1 MRLCWE
7 AQKASQDHDQGHQH
21 QRPGAVRAARC
32 LQQVGA
38 WALWRSHHS
47 WRPRGG
53 WSWCFLT
60 TWQFSMKLH
69 PRLHAC
75 TRSGQTLITNASNL
89 EEDYRE
95 VRGSRSVMACYCS
108 HVLLLFIALPLVL
121 LWMRSSRH
129 ENPGC
134 LLALIIL
141 WLTSWKLTQF
151 FGFQVMPEWNKG
163 QPHDRPMF

>member
-1 MRLCWE
+1 MGGAGDMARTAQCSVVSWGRYE
-7 AQKASQDHDQGHQH
+7 ALLGSPEGKSGPWSRPSASK
-21 QRPGAVRAARC
+21 VRCSQSSKVPPA
-32 LQQVGA
+32 GGG

-108 HVLLLFIALPLVL
+108 HVLLLFIVLPLVL
-121 LWMRSSRH
+121 LWMRNSRH

-134 LLALIIL
+134 LLA
-141 WLTSWKLTQF
+141 TSS
-151 FGFQVMPEWNKG
+151 
-163 QPHDRPMF
+163 D